1 MRRDVITQLTVR
13 VEGARELC
21 RALLESLREEEAAGR
36 GLGSEAF
43 EELEAAKGEARL
55 EELCE
60 LADVAV
66 DDTRSREALRE
77 AAGAPGQAAGTVL
90 KRGRASESVHEMVS
104 ARKCR
109 TAGINLGKNKRSTA
123 A

>member
-1 MRRDVITQLTVR
+1 M
-13 VEGARELC
+13 
-21 RALLESLREEEAAGR
+21 EAA
-36 GLGSEAF
+36 E
-43 EELEAAKGEARL
+43 GEARL

-60 LADVAV
+60 LADIAT

-77 AAGAPGQAAGTVL
+77 VAGAPGQAAGAGP
-90 KRGRASESVHEMVS
+90 RRERASERVDEMVF

-109 TAGINLGKNKRSTA
+109 MAGINLGKKKRSTA